1 MLTLRFTRSLTE
13 LFARPSLCPQE
24 RTTPIETQESRRWT
38 RRLRR
43 PGTRPR
49 VQTNGMVQ
57 VRKIPISIFF
67 FFCTAMCW
75 NHTHRS
81 PHECWEIQGKDRGKE
96 TPQQGNLS
104 KPCRPQLT
112 PSSALSVRR
121 HNADEAF
128 EFTRHFFLLI
138 LAFH

>member
-1 MLTLRFTRSLTE
+1 MDTQAEKTRHTAAGPDE
-13 LFARPSLCPQE
+13 WDGPSKKNPH
-24 RTTPIETQESRRWT
+24 IHF
-38 RRLRR
+38 
-43 PGTRPR
+43 
-49 VQTNGMVQ
+49 
-57 VRKIPISIFF
+57 FF

-75 NHTHRS
+75 THRS
-81 PHECWEIQGKDRGKE
+81 PDECWEIQGKDSGKE

-128 EFTRHFFLLI
+128 EFTRHFSF
-138 LAFH
+138 